1 MKTRNFLI
9 ACLLVVC
16 LLLPMAGCAE
26 QESAIHPAGFDKYM
40 PLLGW
45 NRTSVLDQLELTAED
60 ATKMTW
66 QEYKLTAPVE
76 YCGIPFE
83 VWLENEG
90 DVKILSSFFYT
101 AAFLQGDEAA
111 AEKILAVAKQLTRT
125 LGDPSGAEGEADAVF
140 VSEMTPATLAKALT
154 GGGSVTDS
162 WVLGTPDTQQTMA
175 FCAWL
180 EGYRAGKNSPENYP
194 PTLLLQLRAFADKD
208 GGFGLELRYTLDYY
222 GSWEQPKK

>member
-1 MKTRNFLI
+1 MKTRNILV

-26 QESAIHPAGFDKYM
+26 QESTVHPAGFDKYK

-45 NRTSVLDQLELTAED
+45 HGTSVLDQLELTAED

-66 QEYKLTAPVE
+66 REYKLTAPVE

-90 DVKILSSFFYT
+90 DEQILGSFFYA
-101 AAFLQGDEAA
+101 AAFPQGDEAA
-111 AEKILAVAKQLTRT
+111 AEKILAVAKQLTRA
-125 LGDPSGAEGEADAVF
+125 LGDPSSAEGAVDTVF

-154 GGGSVTDS
+154 GGGTVTDC
-162 WVLGTPDTQQTMA
+162 WVLGKADTPQTTA
-175 FCAWL
+175 LGAWL
-180 EGYRAGKNSPENYP
+180 EGYRAGKNAPEKYP
-194 PTLLLQLRAFADKD
+194 PTLLLKLRAFSDKD
-208 GGFGLELRYTLDYY
+208 GSFGLELRYTLDYY
-222 GSWEQPKK
+222 NTWE